1 MASKSNFTGRA
12 IPSLSTRKS
21 APFTTNFAKGM
32 STYKP
37 NDTMA
42 SDELRLAM
50 NARFDRV
57 GEYKTRR
64 GSNPISELIDATAL
78 NTPATAEQKA
88 GNLVT
93 PFTATG
99 IDGRLSGFTVK
110 LGRAT
115 DNYVTPKLTVTIVDS
130 PWNVNPG
137 DITPQVFCIDN
148 DQLTDTLQDFNILD
162 ILAPGIGT
170 ACTVKIEL
178 GVQDGSLSDLIVGV
192 DEGTTTL
199 NATLYGN
206 GTGTIVNIFEANIN
220 GAIYTLVAT
229 QNKLYSVRP
238 DGSVQ
243 SIRNLPSVSKVRFCQ
258 LLDEIRYADGKEP
271 PHKLVLAGGNFADSA
286 ITVKDLKTDTAFTFK
301 PSNIMAGPADNVIYF
316 DADVNTRAV
325 WTYPYGYTW
334 AKSPAFSTTATI
346 NGNPGATLSI
356 NKTTITP
363 SGIAVGDW
371 ITGQGTATAEVTSIS
386 GNTVNLK
393 IVDTTPQ
400 TISTYDA
407 FNLDFYQNFPA
418 IKTGDPITAMF
429 NLGGVIYIQTRRAK
443 YQMYMQS
450 AEAWTQS
457 ACNAQGGTFSQ
468 ESVACDQ
475 NYAYYAND
483 KGIYAFDGSSEWSL
497 TEKTIQNLYDAIPG
511 KQSIVVALYKNRLYV
526 FYSSIGNGQN
536 DRCLV
541 YNTNLGVWESVDTN
555 VFIGAVCTKTA
566 SSRFLAAPSRGSF
579 CLLQLEDETCPYAD
593 AGVMPIDFDLET
605 NYQPFGTT
613 SQLKRITK
621 WRPEFGST
629 DQPYSIKC
637 GYAMDFTDNVKYAFS
652 INLQN
657 QQVIDENYIWDNP
670 PDFGVPTEPTVH
682 TTLPQVNGEFYRCQL
697 RYQHHAAFQPV
708 VFRSHTLT
716 IQTQRIR

>member
-21 APFTTNFAKGM
+21 APFTTNFAEGM
-32 STYKP
+32 TTYKP
-37 NDTMA
+37 NDTMK

-64 GSNPISELIDATAL
+64 GSNPISELISKTAL
-78 NTPATAEQKA
+78 NTAPESEQAAGDTVTAFE
-88 GNLVT
+88 
-93 PFTATG
+93 ATG
-99 IDGRLSGFTVK
+99 LEGRIPGFTVK

-115 DNYVTPKLTVTIVDS
+115 DNYVTPRLTITIEPQEWDS
-130 PWNVNPG
+130 PG
-137 DITPQVFCIDN
+137 DTTPQVFCIDS
-148 DQLTDTLQDFNILD
+148 DLLTDELQEFNILNLRTPG
-162 ILAPGIGT
+162 LAPTSTIK
-170 ACTVKIEL
+170 VEL
-178 GVQDGSLSDLIVGV
+178 SVQDGSLSDLIVGV
-192 DEGTTTL
+192 DQGTTNL
-199 NATLYGN
+199 NVQLYTCEYEYVLN
-206 GTGTIVNIFEANIN
+206 LFEANIN
-220 GAIYTLVAT
+220 GAIYTFIAT
-229 QNKLYSVRP
+229 NLKLYSLKS
-238 DGSVQ
+238 DGTLAT
-243 SIRNLPSVSKVRFCQ
+243 IRNMPSGTRKVRFCQ
-258 LLDEIRYADGKEP
+258 LLDEVRYVTGKEA
-271 PHKLVLAGGNFADSA
+271 PHKLTLSGGTWTDSA
-286 ITVKDLKTDTAFTFK
+286 ISVKDLKTDTAFTLR

-356 NKTTITP
+356 NSSTITP

-386 GNTVNLK
+386 GSTVNLK

-400 TISTYDA
+400 TISSYDK
-407 FNLDFYQNFPA
+407 FCLDFYQNFPA

-443 YQMYMQS
+443 YQMFMQS

-457 ACNAQGGTFSQ
+457 ASNAQGGTFSQ

-483 KGIYAFDGSSEWSL
+483 KGIYVFDGSSEQSL
-497 TEKTIQNLYDAIPG
+497 TEDSIQNLYDKIPN
-511 KQSIVVALYKNRLYV
+511 KDQIRLALFRNRLYV
-526 FYSSIGNGQN
+526 FFMQKPNTQN
-536 DRCLV
+536 DTCLV
-541 YNTNLGVWESVDTN
+541 YNVNLHVWESIDTN
-555 VFIGAVCTKTA
+555 IFIGAVCTKTA
-566 SSRFLAAPSRGSF
+566 NNRFLAASSRATVA
-579 CLLQLEDETCPYAD
+579 LLQLEDDSCPYAD
-593 AGVMPIDFDLET
+593 AAVAPINFDLET

-621 WRPEFGST
+621 WRPEFGAT
-629 DQPYSIKC
+629 QLPYSIKC

-652 INLQN
+652 IDLQS
-657 QQVIDENYIWDNP
+657 QQVIDENYVWDNP
-670 PDFGVPTEPTVH
+670 PDFGVPTEPTKH

-716 IQTQRIR
+716 VQTQRIR